1 MAGRGGGGWCG
12 GLQVIDRKKDMAL
25 LTVVQR
31 LRTNDKE
38 FQTKQHGLYLYSP

>member
-1 MAGRGGGGWCG
+1 MGEVWGGGG

-38 FQTKQHGLYLYSP
+38 FQTKQYGLYLYSP